1 MTLTLIDAAGAVHC
15 HEVLWS
21 QPHKKLLRLALRGIS
36 TREQAQV
43 LIGWGVYIDRTD
55 LPALEHDTH
64 YWVDLLGMEVFTP
77 AGRALGKVQEIIP
90 TGANDVYVI
99 RPTDGREADEILV
112 PAIASVVLDID
123 VPNRRMVVEL
133 PEGLV

>member
-1 MTLTLIDAAGAVHC
+1 
-15 HEVLWS
+15 
-21 QPHKKLLRLALRGIS
+21 
-36 TREQAQV
+36 
-43 LIGWGVYIDRTD
+43 
-55 LPALEHDTH
+55 
-64 YWVDLLGMEVFTP
+64 
-77 AGRALGKVQEIIP
+77 VQEIIP